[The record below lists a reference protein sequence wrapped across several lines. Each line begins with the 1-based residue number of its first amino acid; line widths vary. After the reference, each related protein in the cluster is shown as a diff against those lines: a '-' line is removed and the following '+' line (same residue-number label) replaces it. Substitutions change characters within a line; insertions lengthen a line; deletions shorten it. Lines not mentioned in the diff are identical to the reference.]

1 MIVPL
6 DRSYSIEADVT
17 IPSGGA
23 NGVIVACGGVTGGY
37 SLFVQNGRPAFTYN
51 LIQLAMFRWKGA
63 AAMTP
68 GHHVITFS
76 FMYDGGGYGK
86 GGTGTLMVDGKSV
99 DSHSIPKSVPF
110 TFPWFEGLDIGQDS
124 LTPVDSS
131 YQSPFP
137 FTGSIAKITYTL
149 QAPKMTAAQWKRYHE
164 VLHQAALGVQ

>member
-1 MIVPL
+1 
-6 DRSYSIEADVT
+6 
-17 IPSGGA
+17 
-23 NGVIVACGGVTGGY
+23 
-37 SLFVQNGRPAFTYN
+37 
-51 LIQLAMFRWKGA
+51 
-63 AAMTP
+63 
-68 GHHVITFS
+68 
-76 FMYDGGGYGK
+76 MYDGGGYGK

-124 LTPVDSS
+124 LTPVDSN